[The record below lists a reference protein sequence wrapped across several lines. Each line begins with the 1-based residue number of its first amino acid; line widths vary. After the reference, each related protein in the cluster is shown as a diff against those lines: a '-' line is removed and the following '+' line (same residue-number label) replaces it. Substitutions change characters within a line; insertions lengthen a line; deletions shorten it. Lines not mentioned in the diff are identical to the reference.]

1 MLNRP
6 HRALPVAHVQEA
18 LEEVLLS
25 FPFLERSF
33 REAIPAEVH
42 EIWSTIQGRSVVL
55 LNFELVQMFLWP
67 RQTTVAM

>member
-25 FPFLERSF
+25 FPFLERPF
-33 REAIPAEVH
+33 REAFQQKCMKCEAHFKGAVWCH
-42 EIWSTIQGRSVVL
+42 
-55 LNFELVQMFLWP
+55 
-67 RQTTVAM
+67 